1 MSVLGRNRSKVLPF
15 PKKGIALNEKLSSNL
30 DINASS
36 DQRIPA
42 LPEHELRLAVS
53 RAVLHGTFRETFH
66 SAEERSYRHITQEDI
81 LHMLQHE
88 WALVGAEFDDEHH
101 NWKYRVAGKDIEGDD
116 LNLIIAIDPDEN
128 RITVISKF

>member
-1 MSVLGRNRSKVLPF
+1 
-15 PKKGIALNEKLSSNL
+15 
-30 DINASS
+30 
-36 DQRIPA
+36 
-42 LPEHELRLAVS
+42 
-53 RAVLHGTFRETFH
+53 
-66 SAEERSYRHITQEDI
+66 
-81 LHMLQHE
+81 MLQHE